1 MAHVMMH
8 SLAMCVTALKMSDVA
23 ALSVG
28 SSCLQQQ
35 QQGVGVVQR
44 CKQLHR
50 DQPQRPKFASG
61 QPL

>member
-28 SSCLQQQ
+28 SSCLQL
-35 QQGVGVVQR
+35 QR